1 MNAIYNKIIGYILL
15 AAGLGMIFWGVF
27 SAYGIYNGQN
37 PAPEIFKI
45 ENKNTPVSSDN
56 QKLNI
61 NSNNPGEI
69 QSQMQQAIGNEIG
82 TQLKEALPL
91 DFLPKMMNLA
101 SWSIFIGILIF
112 AGSQVSSLGIKL
124 LKD

>member
-1 MNAIYNKIIGYILL
+1 MNAVQNKIIGYVLL
-15 AAGLGMIFWGVF
+15 VIGLGMIFWSVS

-37 PAPEIFKI
+37 AAPEIFKM
-45 ENKNTPVSSDN
+45 ENKNIPVSPN
-56 QKLNI
+56 NTKLNI
-61 NSNNPGEI
+61 NSGNPSEV
-69 QSQMQQAIGNEIG
+69 QAQMQQAIGNEIG
-82 TQLKEALPL
+82 AQLKEALPL

-101 SWSIFIGILIF
+101 SWSVFIGILIF

>member
-15 AAGLGMIFWGVF
+15 AIGIGMIFWSVS

-37 PAPEIFKI
+37 PAPEIFKM
-45 ENKNTPVSSDN
+45 KNASEPVSSGN
-56 QKLNI
+56 SKSII
-61 NSNNPGEI
+61 NSNNPSEI
-69 QSQMQQAIGNEIG
+69 QAQAQQAIGNEIG
-82 TQLKEALPL
+82 AQLKEALPL